1 MEQEAALEIKNAIE
15 SAQENYP
22 IRERSRAELSKW
34 RSPNRQWDRIINKV
48 CSGCGKRLGRYE
60 NKNNL
65 AFCYECR
72 EILFPESIPA
82 QGNVQEKIFVS
93 KSFSVS
99 KV

>member
-1 MEQEAALEIKNAIE
+1 MEQAAALEIKNAIE

-22 IRERSRAELSKW
+22 IIQSDGAEPLKW
-34 RSPNRQWDRIINKV
+34 RSPGRQWDRIINKV

-60 NKNNL
+60 NKNDL

-82 QGNVQEKIFVS
+82 RKTFKKRFPVRRV
-93 KSFSVS
+93 
-99 KV
+99 

>member
-1 MEQEAALEIKNAIE
+1 MEQAAALEIKNAIE

-22 IRERSRAELSKW
+22 IHEPCRAEMSKFQ
-34 RSPNRQWDRIINKV
+34 SPNRHWDRIINKV

-60 NKNNL
+60 NKNDL

-82 QGNVQEKIFVS
+82 RKTFKKRFPVRRV
-93 KSFSVS
+93 
-99 KV
+99 

>member
-1 MEQEAALEIKNAIE
+1 MEVFIMEPETAIEIKNAIE
-15 SAQENYP
+15 LAQENYP
-22 IRERSRAELSKW
+22 IIQSDGAEPSKW

-65 AFCYECR
+65 AYCFECR

-82 QGNVQEKIFVS
+82 R
-93 KSFSVS
+93 KSFRKRFPLRGV
-99 KV
+99 